1 MIKVLNT
8 QKCACWAELR
18 RGVSRWAK
26 ASLERREMCARLAM
40 RKWST
45 TNDNAT
51 SKCVGELLES
61 AATTLTTPA
70 HCCTVEDCRRG
81 GRDGGGGQTNERTDG
96 QSSSTLLYSTLQESC
111 FWSQRGRCT
120 LLGYAMLFVVQQLW
134 TVCCCRPIIDNIH
147 WLTGS
152 TTIFFLDRRSLI
164 SFFEKILRTPLAAS
178 R

>member
-1 MIKVLNT
+1 
-8 QKCACWAELR
+8 
-18 RGVSRWAK
+18 
-26 ASLERREMCARLAM
+26 M

-81 GRDGGGGQTNERTDG
+81 GGDGGGGGQTNERTDG

-147 WLTGS
+147 WLALRPSFSWTEGVWYRFLKRFFARLWRPPVSQPACTAMHMDPGS
-152 TTIFFLDRRSLI
+152 
-164 SFFEKILRTPLAAS
+164 
-178 R
+178 

>member
-61 AATTLTTPA
+61 AATTHTAPA
-70 HCCTVEDCRRG
+70 HCTVEDCRRRG
-81 GRDGGGGQTNERTDG
+81 GRDGGGGQTNERTDR
-96 QSSSTLLYSTLQESC
+96 LYYTLQESC

-120 LLGYAMLFVVQQLW
+120 LLGYAMLFVVQQTLD
-134 TVCCCRPIIDNIH
+134 RLLLSSHH
-147 WLTGS
+147 WQHTLTGS